1 MKTRDEKVAA
11 HLANRLVL
19 LKTKPTK
26 EEWMEEALR
35 RNRMARAEF
44 YNNGKSDIKNG
55 EGEV

>member
-26 EEWMEEALR
+26 EEWMKEAMR
-35 RNRMARAEF
+35 RNKVAMAAF
-44 YNNGKSDIKNG
+44 HGNGEADIKDG